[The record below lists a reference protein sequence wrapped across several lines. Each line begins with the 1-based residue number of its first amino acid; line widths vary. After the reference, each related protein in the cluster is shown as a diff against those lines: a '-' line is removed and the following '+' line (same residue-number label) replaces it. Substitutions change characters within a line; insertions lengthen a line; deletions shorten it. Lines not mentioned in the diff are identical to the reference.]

1 MTNGFS
7 TTKPALL
14 ANRTLISQFRS
25 LKFTLLG
32 SLALVTLLLGMPS
45 VTVAAGSDGSGVFES
60 FVDWFSSDV
69 ISGKGTTVSTDGFG
83 RTTASWSDGHNKL
96 KIKIDGEVEFG
107 DNDRTIAHL
116 SRSGSLKIW
125 EIRGSRKTRLEVN
138 ADRNGEL
145 EYEFEVDGTIVPF
158 DEEGKAWLAE
168 TIVEV
173 IRKTGIGAE
182 DRANRILDSEGVN
195 GLLDELHFVESDY
208 VMRTFVNAALAR
220 PSLTSDDCS
229 AILSEASAS
238 MDSDYEKAELLR
250 GVAEHRSW
258 TSALASDYVEVV
270 ATMES
275 DYEIRRAL
283 SAIDLD
289 DQTDPAALD
298 AILQIAARMES
309 DYETAQLFISYAPE
323 CHGSDRLS
331 EMYVQAVRGIDSDY
345 EARRA
350 LMELDWRTGMPMNAV
365 VGALEVAGRLE
376 SDYEAAELLTELA
389 QYSCDD
395 QRAVE
400 AFMTAVGQIGSDYES
415 GRSLQS
421 FADNDDLSD
430 TAVLAA
436 LQATGTISGSYEQC
450 NVLKKLV
457 KHCHGNEKLEDAFL
471 ETVDLVDSDYEREQ
485 LYSAFYRGD
494 RVARR
499 ARRGE

>member
-1 MTNGFS
+1 MSISFTNS
-7 TTKPALL
+7 RTAISVRHL
-14 ANRTLISQFRS
+14 APKLHSS
-25 LKFTLLG
+25 LKSTILG
-32 SLALVTLLLGMPS
+32 SLVLATGLLCLPDD
-45 VTVAAGSDGSGVFES
+45 TRAASGDGSGVLES
-60 FVDWFSSDV
+60 FVDWFSSD
-69 ISGKGTTVSTDGFG
+69 IMSGKGTTVSTDGFG

-107 DNDRTIAHL
+107 DDDRIIAHL
-116 SRSGSLKIW
+116 SRSGSLTIW
-125 EIRGSRKTRLEVN
+125 EIRDSRRTRLEVN
-138 ADRNGEL
+138 ADRNGDL
-145 EYEFEVDGTIVPF
+145 EYEFEVDGKIVPF
-158 DEEGKAWLAE
+158 DDTGEAWLAE
-168 TIVEV
+168 TIVAI

-182 DRANRILDSEGVN
+182 DRANRILDNEGVN

-229 AILSEASAS
+229 AILSEAAVS

-270 ATMES
+270 TTMES

-283 SAIDLD
+283 SAIELD
-289 DQTDPAALD
+289 DQTDPAAID

-309 DYETAQLFISYAPE
+309 DYETAQLLISYAPE

-331 EMYVQAVRGIDSDY
+331 EMYVQAVLGIDSDY

-365 VGALEVAGRLE
+365 IGALNVAGRLE

-389 QYSCDD
+389 PYSCDD
-395 QRAVE
+395 QRAVG

-421 FADNDDLSD
+421 FAENDDLSD
-430 TAVLAA
+430 EAVLAA
-436 LQATGTISGSYEQC
+436 LQAAGVISGSYEQC

-457 KHCHGNEKLEDAFL
+457 KHCHRNDKLEDAFL
-471 ETVDLVDSDYEREQ
+471 ETVDLVDSDYERDQ

-494 RVARR
+494 REARR
-499 ARRGE
+499 ARRGD

>member
-1 MTNGFS
+1 MSIGFKKS
-7 TTKPALL
+7 RTALSV
-14 ANRTLISQFRS
+14 RRS
-25 LKFTLLG
+25 VLTFHAYLKSTLLG
-32 SLALVTLLLGMPS
+32 SLVL
-45 VTVAAGSDGSGVFES
+45 AAGLVWLPTDTLAASGDGSGVLES
-60 FVDWFSSDV
+60 FVDWFSSDI

-83 RTTASWSDGHNKL
+83 RTTASWSDGRNKL

-107 DNDRTIAHL
+107 DGDRTIAHL
-116 SRSGSLKIW
+116 SRSGSLTIW
-125 EIRGSRKTRLEVN
+125 ELRDSRRTRLEVN
-138 ADRNGEL
+138 ANRSGDL
-145 EYEFEVDGTIVPF
+145 EYEFEVDGKIVPF
-158 DEEGKAWLAE
+158 DEKGEAWLAE
-168 TIVEV
+168 TIVAI

-182 DRANRILDSEGVN
+182 DRANRILDDEGVN

-229 AILSEASAS
+229 AILSEAAVS

-270 ATMES
+270 TTMES

-283 SAIDLD
+283 SAIELD

-309 DYETAQLFISYAPE
+309 DYETAQLLISYAPE

-331 EMYVQAVRGIDSDY
+331 EMYVQAVAGIDSDY

-365 VGALEVAGRLE
+365 IGALTVAGRLE

-389 QYSCDD
+389 PYSCDD
-395 QRAVE
+395 QRAVD

-421 FADNDDLSD
+421 FAENDDLSD
-430 TAVLAA
+430 EAVLAA
-436 LQATGTISGSYEQC
+436 LQATGVISGSYEQC

-457 KHCHGNEKLEDAFL
+457 KHCHRNDKLEDAFL
-471 ETVDLVDSDYEREQ
+471 EAVDLVDSDYERDQ
-485 LYSAFYRGD
+485 LYSAFYRSD
-494 RVARR
+494 REARR
-499 ARRGE
+499 ARRGD